1 MHSKT
6 AVHTPKAAGY
16 LAQLCKHF
24 GHKIDV
30 EQDADGAVFH
40 FKDGLARGAAENSV
54 LTLRVEAET
63 EPKLRNLEHI
73 VGSHLERFAFRENLR
88 VTWNT

>member
-6 AVHTPKAAGY
+6 AIHTPKAAGY

-24 GHKIDV
+24 GHKTEV
-30 EQDADGAVFH
+30 EQDAEGAVFH
-40 FKDGLARGAAENSV
+40 FSDGLARVNSESSV
-54 LTLRVEAET
+54 LNLRVEAET
-63 EPKLRNLEHI
+63 APKLRNLEHI